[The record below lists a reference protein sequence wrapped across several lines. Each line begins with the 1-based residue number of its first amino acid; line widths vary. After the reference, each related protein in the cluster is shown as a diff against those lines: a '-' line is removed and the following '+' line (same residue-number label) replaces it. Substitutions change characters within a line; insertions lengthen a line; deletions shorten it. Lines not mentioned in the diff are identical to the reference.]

1 MNQISYR
8 RPWLP
13 VAIISGFLILLG
25 TLAWLLFA
33 RVESSISPDPVS
45 IASAS
50 LTNMQEQNRLTVFS
64 ASYNATVTTTLTRL
78 GLSARKTL
86 ILPGSVRYELDLAKL
101 GAEDVRWD
109 VDNATLYVEMP
120 AIEIA
125 RPEVYIDQ
133 MQAYD
138 GGGLLMALTDA
149 EKVLDQANR
158 KKGVEEL
165 TRQAQNPLQVRLAR
179 EAARRAVQHNF
190 AVPLQAAGMDVT
202 VDAFF
207 PYERSRYKE
216 RWDYSRPIRD
226 ILAEQQQKREAAP

>member
-1 MNQISYR
+1 MNISPAR

-13 VAIISGFLILLG
+13 FAFIGGLLIVIIA
-25 TLAWLLFA
+25 LAWLLFN

-50 LTNMQEQNRLTVFS
+50 LNNMQEQNRLTVFS
-64 ASYNATVTTTLTRL
+64 ASFNATVTTSLTRL

-86 ILPGSVRYELDLAKL
+86 IMPGTVRYELDLAKL
-101 GAEDVRWD
+101 EADNVRWD
-109 VDNATLYVEMP
+109 ARDKTLYVEIP

-125 RPEVYIDQ
+125 RPEVRIDQ
-133 MQAYD
+133 IQTYDD
-138 GGGLLMALTDA
+138 GGILMALTDA
-149 EKVLDQANR
+149 EDVIDQANR
-158 KKGVEEL
+158 TKGVEEL
-165 TRQAQNPLQVRLAR
+165 AKQAQNPVQVRLAR
-179 EAARRAVQHNF
+179 EAARRAVRHNF
-190 AVPLQAAGMDVT
+190 AVPLQAAGVEAK

-226 ILAEQQQKREAAP
+226 VLAEQQQKREEAE